1 MANVSVEKSAVVKSI
16 ALCNRTIQH
25 YKQTAAYM
33 EKQYREAGN
42 GWHDAKYAQLG
53 AVVNDCT
60 TALKSPVAELEDCLR
75 KLNEL
80 LKAIERYESENL

>member
-16 ALCNRTIQH
+16 ALCNHTIQQ

-33 EKQYREAGN
+33 EKQYREAGTN
-42 GWHDAKYAQLG
+42 WRDAKYAQLG
-53 AVVNDCT
+53 VVVNDCT
-60 TALKSPVAELEDCLR
+60 TALKAPVAELEECLR
-75 KLNEL
+75 KLNEI